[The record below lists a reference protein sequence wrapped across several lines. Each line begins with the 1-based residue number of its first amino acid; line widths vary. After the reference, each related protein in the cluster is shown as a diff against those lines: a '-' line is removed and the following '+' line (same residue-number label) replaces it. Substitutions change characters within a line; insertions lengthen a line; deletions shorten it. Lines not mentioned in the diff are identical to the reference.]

1 MIEVTC
7 MCGFQ
12 ARGTEDEV
20 IDAIQAH
27 GSSEHGAMSS
37 REQILAM
44 ATPVPSDVG
53 DAG

>member
-20 IDAIQAH
+20 VEQIQTHGASDH
-27 GSSEHGAMSS
+27 GSVSS

-44 ATPVPSDVG
+44 ATPAPADG
-53 DAG
+53 AGG